1 MILRKKVKTRAGRK
15 KRYKIIRRAKVKEI
29 KKWGLHRKILN

>member
-1 MILRKKVKTRAGRK
+1 MKRKKVKIRAGREK
-15 KRYKIIRRAKVKEI
+15 WYKNIRRAKIKEI